1 MHTDESD
8 WHLDKRW
15 HLMQVA
21 ALLLSLAGA
30 IVYVVRRDGEY
41 DKRMSAMETSMEQ
54 QRMRD
59 ARQDEQQRARDDIQ
73 DRTAAEAVALVRQ
86 QLDRME
92 SKLDRFV
99 ESRARQR

>member
-1 MHTDESD
+1 MRFDDND

-15 HLMQVA
+15 HIMQVM

-41 DKRMSAMETSMEQ
+41 DKRMSAMETSMEM
-54 QRMRD
+54 QRARD
-59 ARQDEQQRARDDIQ
+59 AQQDAQQRARDEMQ

-99 ESRARQR
+99 ESRNRQR